1 MANNLKRNIFHYGD
15 KIIFAVCLI
24 IFVVVAMMTYVRQ
37 RPPEDELIP
46 SPGKAKDEYRA
57 LFVKL
62 EDIIKDFDT
71 PDIPA
76 DYITRGFATDPD
88 KIEPIAG
95 EEKQCP
101 RCGYIVPL
109 MTKKCPNCRYLFED
123 DDDDDGMDNTW
134 EDKYLCVDRYTPDAH
149 KDPDKDGF
157 TNIEEYA
164 GGSDPCDP
172 KSIPSPFRVVKKEQ
186 RPVDILFKGYVVRE
200 GGNPDVP
207 DPLYWDLQI
216 NWGRNTKTKIL
227 NLGEHFHGYHL
238 YPLEKRKEIIK
249 VDGGPDYEK
258 YVYYLTIQKRDKDP
272 IILKEGQEAREH
284 EYYIALQA
292 IRGPDAGKPFDPL
305 YEADEIT
312 IILKS
317 GSPVVKETFRI
328 ITIDDEKVILRDSK
342 GKIYTLY

>member
-15 KIIFAVCLI
+15 KIIFGVCLI
-24 IFVVVAMMTYVRQ
+24 IFVAVAMMTYVGQ
-37 RPPEDELIP
+37 RLPEDEIIP

-57 LFVKL
+57 LFVRL
-62 EDIIKDFDT
+62 EEISEDFDVPEVP
-71 PDIPA
+71 PD
-76 DYITRGFATDPD
+76 YVTGGFATDPD
-88 KIEPIAG
+88 KIEPIPG
-95 EEKQCP
+95 KEKQCP
-101 RCGYIVPL
+101 RCGYIVPI
-109 MTKKCPNCRYLFED
+109 TAQKCPACKLPWD
-123 DDDDDGMDNTW
+123 DDDHDGIDNTW

-157 TNIEEYA
+157 TNFEEYT

-172 KSIPSPFRVVKKEQ
+172 KSIPSAFTVVKKER

-200 GGNPDVP
+200 GGNPDMP

-216 NWGRNTKTKIL
+216 NWGRNTQMEIIR
-227 NLGEHFHGYHL
+227 LGSHFHGYHL
-238 YPLEKRKEIIK
+238 YPLEKRKEITK
-249 VDGGPDYEK
+249 VPGGPDYEK
-258 YVYYLTIQKRDKDP
+258 YVYYLTIQKPRKDP

-284 EYYIALQA
+284 EYYIALQVK
-292 IRGPDAGKPFDPL
+292 RGPDEGKRFDPL

-312 IILKS
+312 IRLS

-328 ITIDDEKVILRDSK
+328 ISIDDEKVILRDSK